1 MDTVM
6 IDVLDEDSL
15 TTDEATWVRAR
26 RGPPLPPVVLAAIA
40 ASREERRTKYE
51 TETPSEKED

>member
-15 TTDEATWVRAR
+15 TDETTWVRSR
-26 RGPPLPPVVLAAIA
+26 RAPPLPPVLLAAIA
-40 ASREERRTKYE
+40 ASREERRAKYE
-51 TETPSEKED
+51 IDTPAEKEE